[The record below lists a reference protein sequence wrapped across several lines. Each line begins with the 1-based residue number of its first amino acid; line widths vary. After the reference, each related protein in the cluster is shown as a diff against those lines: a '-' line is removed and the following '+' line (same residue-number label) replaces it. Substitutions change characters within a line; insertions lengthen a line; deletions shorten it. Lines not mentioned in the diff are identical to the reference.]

1 LTLAEDKLEEETYSL
16 IFTSLKHPIRRRILR
31 MLATKPLIFSEIQEQ
46 FNIDSG
52 HLTYHLENLG
62 DLIAHCKDGKYRLS
76 SIGDAAVRL
85 MGGVEDQ
92 QIVDSSKNRRLAQVV
107 PKVFA
112 LIVVA
117 ALIFMSLQAVNYT
130 TIVSTASLNQDKIY
144 PTPFTIGAGETFEF
158 NVTLK
163 HWRYL
168 APMIGNPVF
177 SRMLS
182 SGPFGPE
189 AYTFEVEPEPNKLTA
204 QAKGSVWLD
213 VRLNTTGIFQPNS
226 PLVLMPFGLPNGLTV
241 DVITPNGNLP
251 LGALEWTYGKI
262 EHFTSTVEADQ
273 LGTYQFII
281 KNNDSEEWTG
291 TIKPYVEWQIT
302 EKPYFYYGIA
312 GLVIV
317 AGYLVFMAY
326 NFRSKPQK

>member
-112 LIVVA
+112 
-117 ALIFMSLQAVNYT
+117 
-130 TIVSTASLNQDKIY
+130 
-144 PTPFTIGAGETFEF
+144 
-158 NVTLK
+158 
-163 HWRYL
+163 W
-168 APMIGNPVF
+168 
-177 SRMLS
+177 
-182 SGPFGPE
+182 
-189 AYTFEVEPEPNKLTA
+189 
-204 QAKGSVWLD
+204 WL
-213 VRLNTTGIFQPNS
+213 P
-226 PLVLMPFGLPNGLTV
+226 
-241 DVITPNGNLP
+241 
-251 LGALEWTYGKI
+251 
-262 EHFTSTVEADQ
+262 
-273 LGTYQFII
+273 
-281 KNNDSEEWTG
+281 
-291 TIKPYVEWQIT
+291 
-302 EKPYFYYGIA
+302 
-312 GLVIV
+312 
-317 AGYLVFMAY
+317 
-326 NFRSKPQK
+326 